1 MLSRT
6 ADHLFWMA
14 RYTERAENTARMLDV
29 RVQYSLMPQ
38 SEQAEQQGWRTM
50 LGVSELVQQFHA
62 KYDTLNQKDVIDFM
76 VRDPD
81 NPSSIASCLRAA
93 RENARAVRGT
103 LTTEVWETENTTWL
117 MLQQHLKNRMFEHSP
132 SQFLEW
138 VKYRSHMSR
147 GVTLGTMFQD
157 EAFNFIRLGTFLER
171 ADNTARILDV
181 KFRFLASEAVQAGAQ
196 GEFYY
201 LAALL
206 RSVSAFE
213 IYRKVYRDA
222 ITPPR
227 VASLL
232 ILQEKMPR
240 SLVACMAAVVA
251 NLRDVRNDL
260 SHDTEKQ
267 AEALYAMLQSAT
279 VADILDEG
287 LHEFLTRFLA
297 AVDELGNGISRDFLI
312 PIEPVEE
319 EEEAPVQSQTQSQSS
334 TGTQSQSQTGTQSQS
349 QTQTQTQTQ
358 TR

>member
-29 RVQYSLMPQ
+29 RVQSSLMPQ
-38 SEQAEQQGWRTM
+38 SALAEQQGWRTM
-50 LGVSELVQQFHA
+50 LGVSELQSQFDA
-62 KYDTLNQKDVIDFM
+62 KYATLTQKEVIDFM

-117 MLQQHLKNRMFEHSP
+117 MLQQHLKSRMFELHP
-132 SQFLEW
+132 GKFLEW

-147 GVTLGTMFQD
+147 GVTLGTMLQD

-181 KFRFLASEAVQAGAQ
+181 KFRLLTSDTIRAGAQ

-201 LAALL
+201 LGALL
-206 RSVSAFE
+206 RSVAAFE
-213 IYRKVYRDA
+213 TYRKVYRDA
-222 ITPPR
+222 ITPTR
-227 VASLL
+227 VAELL
-232 ILQEKMPR
+232 ILQAKMPR
-240 SLVACMAAVVA
+240 SLVACMCGVVA
-251 NLRDVRNDL
+251 NLQEVRNAL
-260 SHDTEKQ
+260 SHDTERL
-267 AEALYAMLQSAT
+267 ADELYARLQS
-279 VADILDEG
+279 VQIEDILDEG

-297 AVDELGNGISRDFLI
+297 SIAELGNGIGRDFLL
-312 PIEPVEE
+312 PVAPEAHEP
-319 EEEAPVQSQTQSQSS
+319 APSEMPSETPSP
-334 TGTQSQSQTGTQSQS
+334 T

>member
-38 SEQAEQQGWRTM
+38 SAAAAQQGWRSM
-50 LGVSELVQQFHA
+50 LGVSELEQQFDA
-62 KYDTLNQKDVIDFM
+62 KYNALSQKEVIDFM

-81 NPSSIASCLRAA
+81 NPSSIASCLTGA

-103 LTTEVWETENTTWL
+103 LTTEVWETENSTWL
-117 MLQQHLKNRMFEHSP
+117 ELQQHLKNRSFETHP
-132 SQFLEW
+132 GQFLEW
-138 VKYRSHMSR
+138 VKHRSHLSR

-181 KFRFLASEAVQAGAQ
+181 KFKFLEPETIDAGAK

-213 IYRKVYRDA
+213 VYRKVYRDA
-222 ITPPR
+222 ITPAR
-227 VASLL
+227 VAALL
-232 ILQEKMPR
+232 ILQAKMPR

-251 NLRDVRNDL
+251 NLQEVRNDL
-260 SHDTEKQ
+260 SEDTERLAGKMHATLQ
-267 AEALYAMLQSAT
+267 FALID
-279 VADILDEG
+279 DILEEG
-287 LHEFLTRFLA
+287 LHDFLTTFLA
-297 AVDELGNGISRDFLI
+297 SIEELGKRISCDFLV
-312 PIEPVEE
+312 PSP
-319 EEEAPVQSQTQSQSS
+319 ALDCN
-334 TGTQSQSQTGTQSQS
+334 
-349 QTQTQTQTQ
+349 
-358 TR
+358 